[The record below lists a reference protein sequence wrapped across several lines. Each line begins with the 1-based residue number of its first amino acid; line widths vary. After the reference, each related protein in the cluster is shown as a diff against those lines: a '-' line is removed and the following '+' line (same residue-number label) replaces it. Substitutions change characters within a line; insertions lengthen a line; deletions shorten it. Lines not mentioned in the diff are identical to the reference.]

1 MCEHFKTI
9 EDGIRQTY
17 EKGGNNEEISRV
29 NRLLLDE
36 NATYKGSEGF
46 GSDILRGL
54 LTDYCSG
61 KFILWPR
68 APFSDA
74 SWDIKLWRAGC
85 DKWGPEGSSPG
96 TTAPVRVT
104 KRLHISTVKKCLG

>member
-1 MCEHFKTI
+1 MVIDIHMK
-9 EDGIRQTY
+9 
-17 EKGGNNEEISRV
+17 KEEIMKKLVRV

-36 NATYKGSEGF
+36 NATYEGSEGF
-46 GSDILRGL
+46 GYDILRGL

-74 SWDIKLWRAGC
+74 S
-85 DKWGPEGSSPG
+85 
-96 TTAPVRVT
+96 
-104 KRLHISTVKKCLG
+104 

>member
-1 MCEHFKTI
+1 MVLDKHMK
-9 EDGIRQTY
+9 
-17 EKGGNNEEISRV
+17 KEEIIKKLVWV

-36 NATYKGSEGF
+36 NATYEGSEGF

-74 SWDIKLWRAGC
+74 S
-85 DKWGPEGSSPG
+85 
-96 TTAPVRVT
+96 
-104 KRLHISTVKKCLG
+104 

>member
-1 MCEHFKTI
+1 MK
-9 EDGIRQTY
+9 
-17 EKGGNNEEISRV
+17 KLVRV

-74 SWDIKLWRAGC
+74 S
-85 DKWGPEGSSPG
+85 
-96 TTAPVRVT
+96 
-104 KRLHISTVKKCLG
+104 

>member
-1 MCEHFKTI
+1 MVIDIHMK
-9 EDGIRQTY
+9 
-17 EKGGNNEEISRV
+17 KEEIMKKLVRV

-54 LTDYCSG
+54 LTDNCSG

-74 SWDIKLWRAGC
+74 S
-85 DKWGPEGSSPG
+85 
-96 TTAPVRVT
+96 
-104 KRLHISTVKKCLG
+104 

>member
-1 MCEHFKTI
+1 MVLDKHMK
-9 EDGIRQTY
+9 
-17 EKGGNNEEISRV
+17 KEEIMKKLVRV
-29 NRLLLDE
+29 NRLFLDE
-36 NATYKGSEGF
+36 NATYEGSEGF

-74 SWDIKLWRAGC
+74 S
-85 DKWGPEGSSPG
+85 
-96 TTAPVRVT
+96 
-104 KRLHISTVKKCLG
+104 

>member
-1 MCEHFKTI
+1 MVIDIHMK
-9 EDGIRQTY
+9 
-17 EKGGNNEEISRV
+17 KEEIMKKLVRV
-29 NRLLLDE
+29 NRLLLGE
-36 NATYKGSEGF
+36 NATYEGSEGF

-74 SWDIKLWRAGC
+74 S
-85 DKWGPEGSSPG
+85 
-96 TTAPVRVT
+96 
-104 KRLHISTVKKCLG
+104 

>member
-1 MCEHFKTI
+1 MVIDIHMKE
-9 EDGIRQTY
+9 
-17 EKGGNNEEISRV
+17 EEIMKKLVRV
-29 NRLLLDE
+29 NRLLLLDE
-36 NATYKGSEGF
+36 NATYEGSEGF

-74 SWDIKLWRAGC
+74 S
-85 DKWGPEGSSPG
+85 
-96 TTAPVRVT
+96 
-104 KRLHISTVKKCLG
+104 

>member
-1 MCEHFKTI
+1 MVIDIHMK
-9 EDGIRQTY
+9 
-17 EKGGNNEEISRV
+17 KEEIMKKLVRV

-68 APFSDA
+68 APFLDA
-74 SWDIKLWRAGC
+74 S
-85 DKWGPEGSSPG
+85 
-96 TTAPVRVT
+96 
-104 KRLHISTVKKCLG
+104 

>member
-1 MCEHFKTI
+1 MVIDIHMK
-9 EDGIRQTY
+9 
-17 EKGGNNEEISRV
+17 KEEIMKKLVRV
-29 NRLLLDE
+29 NMLLLGE

-74 SWDIKLWRAGC
+74 S
-85 DKWGPEGSSPG
+85 
-96 TTAPVRVT
+96 
-104 KRLHISTVKKCLG
+104 

>member
-1 MCEHFKTI
+1 MVIDIHMK
-9 EDGIRQTY
+9 
-17 EKGGNNEEISRV
+17 KEEIMKKLVRV

-68 APFSDA
+68 VPFSDA
-74 SWDIKLWRAGC
+74 S
-85 DKWGPEGSSPG
+85 
-96 TTAPVRVT
+96 
-104 KRLHISTVKKCLG
+104 

>member
-1 MCEHFKTI
+1 MVIDIHMK
-9 EDGIRQTY
+9 
-17 EKGGNNEEISRV
+17 KEEIMKKLVRV
-29 NRLLLDE
+29 NRLLLVE
-36 NATYKGSEGF
+36 NATYEGSEGF

-74 SWDIKLWRAGC
+74 S
-85 DKWGPEGSSPG
+85 
-96 TTAPVRVT
+96 
-104 KRLHISTVKKCLG
+104 

>member
-1 MCEHFKTI
+1 MK
-9 EDGIRQTY
+9 
-17 EKGGNNEEISRV
+17 KLVRV

-46 GSDILRGL
+46 GSDILRDL

-61 KFILWPR
+61 KLILLPR

-74 SWDIKLWRAGC
+74 S
-85 DKWGPEGSSPG
+85 
-96 TTAPVRVT
+96 
-104 KRLHISTVKKCLG
+104 